1 MGRVIVHE
9 RAKRPLLYRMYALI
23 HELSGS
29 LRSAQSRVRECT
41 WIAIRAHVS
50 SRLGSL
56 SLAWRQE
63 VLCTHDAKNSF
74 RSAAAVPYELKSTA
88 PSVYYTMSG
97 WSKFCISNLEYARA
111 SASSWLEERT
121 WARLTIVHFLFG
133 NWAPYV
139 CSNEWSFLCFYWD
152 LELTTKINIF
162 L

>member
-1 MGRVIVHE
+1 MGRVMVHE

-56 SLAWRQE
+56 SLSLSLAWRQE

-88 PSVYYTMSG
+88 PRVYYTMSG
-97 WSKFCISNLEYARA
+97 WSKFCISNLEYAR
-111 SASSWLEERT
+111 ERKLLAWGT
-121 WARLTIVHFLFG
+121 HVGTAYNRSFPVWKLSTVRVLKLMELFVLLLG
-133 NWAPYV
+133 PG
-139 CSNEWSFLCFYWD
+139 
-152 LELTTKINIF
+152 INYKN
-162 L
+162 